1 MLRFP
6 EYYVGGR
13 LPSTTFEL
21 VNEGEGAWNG
31 PIHARVPWL
40 KITPNHGNL
49 APGERLV
56 LSAEITPEIDNESGM
71 LTSTKAIQIVGG
83 SQNLV
88 IGAWINVMSDAEP
101 MPSSEPDPAPVSEPI
116 PPAPDPFP
124 SSPPSPPSISSVLSG
139 VVVSPQSL
147 NIDDT
152 SLSATFRVST
162 ALQRWQGRVSSNY
175 DFLDVYPQ
183 EITVVGGA
191 PQDITVNLDPDA
203 AIPVGYHEL
212 GDAILIVGDD
222 GLRVYVAVYLDFS
235 DTDG

>member
-116 PPAPDPFP
+116 PPAPDPVP
-124 SSPPSPPSISSVLSG
+124 SSPPSPPSIASV
-139 VVVSPQSL
+139 
-147 NIDDT
+147 
-152 SLSATFRVST
+152 
-162 ALQRWQGRVSSNY
+162 
-175 DFLDVYPQ
+175 
-183 EITVVGGA
+183 
-191 PQDITVNLDPDA
+191 
-203 AIPVGYHEL
+203 
-212 GDAILIVGDD
+212 
-222 GLRVYVAVYLDFS
+222 
-235 DTDG
+235 